1 MGLIRGDAMSDTT
14 HRVMYRI
21 CQEGIARSRAKAEE
35 CEAMG
40 DQDGAAFYS
49 SIQERYERTLI
60 EVTARVPRAGTL
72 DTLIN
77 LNIEESAF
85 VPKRETPPPAPS
97 SSRSA

>member
-1 MGLIRGDAMSDTT
+1 MSETT

-21 CQEGIARSRAKAEE
+21 CQEGIARSKAKAEE

-40 DQDGAAFYS
+40 DRHGAAFYL
-49 SIQERYERTLI
+49 SILERYEQTLT
-60 EVTARVPRAGTL
+60 EVTARVPRAGTI

-77 LNIEESAF
+77 LNIEESTF
-85 VPKRETPPPAPS
+85 VPKRATTPSAPA

>member
-1 MGLIRGDAMSDTT
+1 MSDTT

-21 CQEGIARSRAKAEE
+21 CQEGIARSKAKVEE

-40 DQDGAAFYS
+40 DRDGAAFYL
-49 SIQERYERTLI
+49 SIQERYEQTLT

-77 LNIEESAF
+77 LNIEESTF
-85 VPKRETPPPAPS
+85 VPRRTVSEVS
-97 SSRSA
+97 LSNR

>member
-1 MGLIRGDAMSDTT
+1 MSETT

-21 CQEGIARSRAKAEE
+21 CQEGIARSKAKAEE

-40 DQDGAAFYS
+40 DQDGAAFYL
-49 SIQERYERTLI
+49 SIQERYEQTLT

-77 LNIEESAF
+77 LNIEESTF
-85 VPKRETPPPAPS
+85 VPKRPTTSSAPS